1 MNYKEH
7 LGPEKRLEMDG
18 MTNWGRLFAWVLHA
32 SVFTGHLFAQAGQ
45 CFFWDGE
52 QHAELSGVGWELV
65 LHRRWWG
72 SATFKVVREGRSQG
86 KKPL

>member
-32 SVFTGHLFAQAGQ
+32 SVFTGHLFA
-45 CFFWDGE
+45 
-52 QHAELSGVGWELV
+52 
-65 LHRRWWG
+65 
-72 SATFKVVREGRSQG
+72 
-86 KKPL
+86 